1 MAGMGRTMARFIP
14 DEVLDEVRLRSD
26 IVDVLQTYLPLKRAG
41 GRLKALCP
49 FHAEKT
55 PSFVVNPERQSYH
68 CFGCGRGGDVFRF
81 VMERENVD
89 FPTSVE
95 LLALRCGVDIPEE
108 REVRRGG
115 GRPSGAGEEAAP
127 EAAGVTRPRLYQLHE
142 DLAEWYADLLVRYP
156 SGVIG
161 QYAAGR
167 GLDAETL
174 AKFRLGASPDAW
186 DETLN
191 RCLRRGYTQAELL
204 AAGVILENEERQ
216 SVYDRFR
223 NRLMFPIWD
232 EQGRVVAF
240 SARTVSGESEG
251 AKYVNSPETPIFRK
265 GRVLYALPLAREGFR
280 RHGCAILC
288 EGQLDVIAM
297 HRAGFDNAVAPQGTA
312 FTEDQARILRRY
324 TGTAVLAFDGDGAGQ
339 KAAVRALE
347 ILLPQDFE
355 VRIVQFPAGAD
366 PDGLFTAGGREAI
379 APLVSGARDFFDAV
393 CDQAAEGADAASPW
407 GRRRVADAALRLLA
421 LVGNGV
427 TRAAYCTRL
436 AQRLGMPEETV
447 FAELNRLRRQPAVG
461 GRRPAESE
469 TPAPLHAA
477 PACPGEAPPPD
488 PAQRALA
495 ILLELALA
503 SGIYGQRLAE
513 ALPPAWAEGSTVGR
527 ALGQVVAMTL
537 AGEWRE
543 ATRRLAAGLAEAP
556 DPQIS
561 RILADPQFEVTPGE
575 SVDSLDPLR
584 EKAYADALALLRR
597 WHAQQEIERL
607 HGELRRSPADA
618 SAILQRLAELKR
630 QQIGLPAAAP
640 WPAKASSPTPD
651 IAAPGTPPD
660 VGLDVAAGGAAAVD
674 GDAEGESPD
683 AEESYDGTF

>member
-1 MAGMGRTMARFIP
+1 MARFIP

-95 LLALRCGVDIPEE
+95 LLALRCGVEIPEE

-115 GRPSGAGEEAAP
+115 GRLSSAGEEAGL

-142 DLAEWYADLLVRYP
+142 DLAEWYADLLARYP
-156 SGVIG
+156 SGAIG
-161 QYAAGR
+161 QYAARR
-167 GLDAETL
+167 GLDVETL

-204 AAGVILENEERQ
+204 AAGVILENEEKG

-240 SARTVSGESEG
+240 SARTVAGESEG

-312 FTEDQARILRRY
+312 FTEEQARILRRY
-324 TGTAVLAFDGDGAGQ
+324 TGTVVLAFDGDGAGQ

-366 PDGLFTAGGREAI
+366 PDGLFTAGGREAV
-379 APLVSGARDFFDAV
+379 APLVAGARDFFDAV
-393 CDQAAEGADAASPW
+393 CDQAAEGVDAASPW

-447 FAELNRLRRQPAVG
+447 FAELNRLRRQPAG
-461 GRRPAESE
+461 GRRPAEAE

-477 PACPGEAPPPD
+477 PVCPGEAPPPD

-513 ALPPAWAEGSTVGR
+513 ALPPAWTEGSTVGQ

-543 ATRRLAAGLAEAP
+543 AARRLAAGLAEAP

-607 HGELRRSPADA
+607 HGELRRGPADA

-630 QQIGLPAAAP
+630 QQIGLPAAVPMAAKPPPPLPDFAP
-640 WPAKASSPTPD
+640 PPLSTAGAPD
-651 IAAPGTPPD
+651 GDT
-660 VGLDVAAGGAAAVD
+660 GGAGD
-674 GDAEGESPD
+674 G
-683 AEESYDGTF
+683 EEDYDGTF